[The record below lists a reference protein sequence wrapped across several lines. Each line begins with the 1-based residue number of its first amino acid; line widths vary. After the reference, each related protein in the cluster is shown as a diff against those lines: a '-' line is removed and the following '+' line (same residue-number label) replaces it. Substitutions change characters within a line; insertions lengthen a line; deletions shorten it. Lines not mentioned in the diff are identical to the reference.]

1 MAFHAQAP
9 LDVSNVSLSTY
20 DAGKVRLGIALLRDP
35 PFLSPMPFL
44 HPLTVHPPS
53 HPPSSTKSPT
63 LSQHLPL
70 PSPAHPT
77 TLHHPQPLRTMSPPL
92 PLQSVSIRF
101 ELDMAAELPA
111 AAKIHVT
118 WPQEFNLNG
127 NLDIVMA
134 ESTSWTQLTTPPY
147 HFSLF
152 QLGEH
157 RRP

>member
-1 MAFHAQAP
+1 
-9 LDVSNVSLSTY
+9 
-20 DAGKVRLGIALLRDP
+20 
-35 PFLSPMPFL
+35 
-44 HPLTVHPPS
+44 
-53 HPPSSTKSPT
+53 
-63 LSQHLPL
+63 
-70 PSPAHPT
+70 
-77 TLHHPQPLRTMSPPL
+77 
-92 PLQSVSIRF
+92 
-101 ELDMAAELPA
+101 MAAELPA

-157 RRP
+157 RRPYTPLPTLPLLPNLSLSPPAIFPP